1 MPDTVKSLKIE
12 NDELKNQVIG
22 LKEDLQHFQ
31 DSMLKKLQDMPSKM
45 ATTLPST
52 NSDIVKSLDYLS
64 DAYDDLKPFR
74 TFTEKE
80 FKRFNERLDD
90 LYSRSN
96 EIAIA
101 IDKMQTYSYQY
112 NLKILGLPESG
123 HGRETADVST
133 DLCIRLFKEMGVE
146 VNAYDMDIAHRIP
159 MRNTSTGPRPII
171 CKFTRRFVRNK
182 IIAARKKQRT

>member
-45 ATTLPST
+45 ATTSPST

-74 TFTEKE
+74 TFTEK
-80 FKRFNERLDD
+80 
-90 LYSRSN
+90 
-96 EIAIA
+96 
-101 IDKMQTYSYQY
+101 
-112 NLKILGLPESG
+112 
-123 HGRETADVST
+123 
-133 DLCIRLFKEMGVE
+133 
-146 VNAYDMDIAHRIP
+146 
-159 MRNTSTGPRPII
+159 
-171 CKFTRRFVRNK
+171 
-182 IIAARKKQRT
+182 